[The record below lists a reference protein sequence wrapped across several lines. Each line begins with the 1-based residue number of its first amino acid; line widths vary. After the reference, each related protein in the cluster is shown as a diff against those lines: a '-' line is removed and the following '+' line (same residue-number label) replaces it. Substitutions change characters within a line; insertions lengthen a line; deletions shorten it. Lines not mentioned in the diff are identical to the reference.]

1 MSGGVGGVTLLLR
14 VCAVVHVALEV
25 DVMFPSVF
33 ALDESMTP
41 RVLAYSGGWAV
52 LRGDDV
58 IASYTTL
65 IEALLRQ
72 MEEQE

>member
-1 MSGGVGGVTLLLR
+1 MTFITDPLVIYESIREDQRAEDHPTLRRRYIPKSKR
-14 VCAVVHVALEV
+14 V
-25 DVMFPSVF
+25 
-33 ALDESMTP
+33 

-65 IEALLRQ
+65 TAALLRQ
-72 MEEQE
+72 MEEQA

>member
-1 MSGGVGGVTLLLR
+1 MSPITDPLAIYEAFREDQRAEDHPTLRRRYVPKSQR
-14 VCAVVHVALEV
+14 V
-25 DVMFPSVF
+25 
-33 ALDESMTP
+33 